1 MKFSVSFPAWFR
13 LLYHKPGRAGN
24 KNSASRR
31 DTAGQEKT
39 SPVKGR
45 FSRFLQTVTLFETV
59 NTSAAIHKLLFAGEK
74 RMALAANFDRQ
85 FLFRGT
91 GLEGFAASTANQRF
105 AIFRMDILLHA

>member
-1 MKFSVSFPAWFR
+1 MRPACSDHFII
-13 LLYHKPGRAGN
+13 HGI
-24 KNSASRR
+24 
-31 DTAGQEKT
+31 AGQEKT

-59 NTSAAIHKLLFAGEK
+59 NTSAAIHELLFAGEK
-74 RMALAANFDRQ
+74 RMALAANFNGQ

-91 GLEGFAASTANQRF
+91 GFEGLAASTANSRF